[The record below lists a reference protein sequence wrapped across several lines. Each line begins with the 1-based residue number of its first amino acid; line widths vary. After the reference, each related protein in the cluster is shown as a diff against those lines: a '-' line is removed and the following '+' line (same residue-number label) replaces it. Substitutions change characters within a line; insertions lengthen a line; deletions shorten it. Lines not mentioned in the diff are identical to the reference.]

1 VGYCLLYPE
10 GFIEVAAGPTQVCL
24 VPDEPYMACHSAK
37 VFINVADATGR
48 SAGQAANE
56 VIAQGGVIGDPSRL
70 TIAGQEAVVL
80 PEVGGQASTRVVML
94 VYDDRLY
101 TLGFVLPDADPASVE
116 QFDRLFST
124 VIDSFTLLPVA
135 PPPALS
141 EASQGTGGSAVV
153 AYVKDGDVLVWEETT
168 GQSQT
173 VFDSGDATRVEISDD
188 GQLVAFVRRTLLQV
202 ELW

>member
-1 VGYCLLYPE
+1 VSH
-10 GFIEVAAGPTQVCL
+10 GPDL
-24 VPDEPYMACHSAK
+24 PGLAE
-37 VFINVADATGR
+37 NAT
-48 SAGQAANE
+48 N
-56 VIAQGGVIGDPSRL
+56 L

-116 QFDRLFST
+116 EFDRLYT
-124 VIDSFTLLPVA
+124 TIVDSFTLVPTA
-135 PPPALS
+135 PSTTLT
-141 EASQGTGGSAVV
+141 ETSQGTEGSAVV
-153 AYVKDGDVLVWEETT
+153 AYIKDGDVLVWEETT

-173 VFDSGDATRVEISDD
+173 VFDSGDATRVEINDD